1 MKSLLNQTD
10 KQEILERLRR
20 LRADSQRQWGK
31 MTAHQMVCHLSDSF
45 KVGTGEKAASSKV
58 NFVNRTLVKWIA
70 LQSPLTWPKGVKT
83 MPEVDQQMGGTKPAE
98 FVRDVLEL
106 EAMLER
112 FSLPQR
118 DFTWH
123 PHPIFGEMTD
133 EHWMRWGY
141 LHMDHHLRQFGV

>member
-31 MTAHQMVCHLSDSF
+31 MTAHQMVCHLSYSF
-45 KVGTGEKAASSKV
+45 KVGPAKKAASSKV

-112 FSLPQR
+112 FSLLQ
-118 DFTWH
+118 
-123 PHPIFGEMTD
+123 
-133 EHWMRWGY
+133 
-141 LHMDHHLRQFGV
+141 